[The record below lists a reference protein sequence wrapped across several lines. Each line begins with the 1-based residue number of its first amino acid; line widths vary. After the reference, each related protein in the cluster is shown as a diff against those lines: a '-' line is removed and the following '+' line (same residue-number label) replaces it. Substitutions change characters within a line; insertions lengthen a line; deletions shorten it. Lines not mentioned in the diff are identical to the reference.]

1 MRNKT
6 LISLITAIPLTLSI
20 GCFGPIGKETSGN
33 ETVGISSVSL
43 DTFTMLDTSSSSSTS
58 KDSPTSLDSTSNSEE
73 ITTSG
78 KPNDYTSDSAE
89 TTNESSEPIS
99 ECGNGVI
106 ESEEKCD
113 EELTWT
119 GDPQSFLQYEWS
131 NGQINNCDTFTL
143 GKLYCVQVS
152 D

>member
-1 MRNKT
+1 MNKKLT
-6 LISLITAIPLTLSI
+6 YLITAIPLTLFI
-20 GCFGPIGKETSGN
+20 GCFGPIGKETSADD

-58 KDSPTSLDSTSNSEE
+58 EDSPTSLDSTSNSEK

-119 GDPQSFLQYEWS
+119 GDPQSFLQ
-131 NGQINNCDTFTL
+131 
-143 GKLYCVQVS
+143 
-152 D
+152 